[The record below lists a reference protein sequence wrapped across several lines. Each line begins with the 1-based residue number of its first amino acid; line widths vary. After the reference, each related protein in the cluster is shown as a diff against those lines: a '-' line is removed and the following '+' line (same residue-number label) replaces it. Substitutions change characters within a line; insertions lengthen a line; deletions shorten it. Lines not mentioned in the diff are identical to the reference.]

1 MPSSRRGGRVA
12 SVERKAGTIKLR
24 RLLVPAVA
32 GCALLGL
39 AAPAD
44 ASPPE
49 MFSESGSFSEPGFV
63 HCDGFDIDLAGTET
77 RDSTFFFDESGQVV
91 KLIVRVR
98 ITETS
103 TNSVTGKTVVNS
115 GVAQEFSTRI
125 DGTDEFTHTVSGYD
139 FQGKVDGHGP
149 LVFQDVG
156 RKVFMIDPA
165 TGEQIVV
172 SRTGHSTLP
181 EGPEAAAVFC
191 AALS

>member
-1 MPSSRRGGRVA
+1 M
-12 SVERKAGTIKLR
+12 KLR
-24 RLLVPAVA
+24 RLLVPAVG

-63 HCDGFDIDLAGTET
+63 QCDGFEIDLAGTET
-77 RDSTFFFDESGQVV
+77 RDTTVFFDEAGQVV
-91 KLIVRVR
+91 KVIVRGRV
-98 ITETS
+98 TETS

-115 GVAQEFSTRI
+115 GVFQDFFTRI

-139 FQGKVDGHGP
+139 FQGKVDGRGP
-149 LVFQDVG
+149 LVFQVVG
-156 RKVFMIDPA
+156 RKVFVIDSE
-165 TGEQIVV
+165 TGEETLVF
-172 SRTGHSTLP
+172 RTGHTTVP
-181 EGPEAAAVFC
+181 EGPDAEAVFC

>member
-1 MPSSRRGGRVA
+1 
-12 SVERKAGTIKLR
+12 
-24 RLLVPAVA
+24 
-32 GCALLGL
+32 
-39 AAPAD
+39 
-44 ASPPE
+44 

-63 HCDGFDIDLAGTET
+63 QCDGFEIDLAGTET
-77 RDSTFFFDESGQVV
+77 RDFTFFFDENGQVV
-91 KLIVRVR
+91 KIIIHSRV
-98 ITETS
+98 TETF

-115 GVAQEFSTRI
+115 GVFTDFVTFI
-125 DGTDEFTHTVSGYD
+125 PGTDEFTHTVSGFD